1 MVETGLD
8 RPGAGTLGAEAAMLR
23 IMLIAML
30 GAGCWCLPQ
39 AAAIAEDSEVQP
51 EAQPHELIVRP
62 AEPER
67 FNTEQGNT
75 EPGNPEQGSSQEAP
89 SDSVSRGYY
98 ANYPAKGYYAPY
110 VYPPNFP
117 PRYPKLLGYGFGIR
131 GHMLY
136 HPRYIFGHP
145 AGYLR
150 EHCPND
156 QKYGPVYYQSG
167 MPVAGSRVEWLHT
180 GAGVGRFQRSTVEV
194 SPEQQAKTNPANRA
208 P

>member
-8 RPGAGTLGAEAAMLR
+8 WLGAGTLRAEAAMLR
-23 IMLIAML
+23 VMLIAVL

-39 AAAIAEDSEVQP
+39 AAAIAEDDEVLP
-51 EAQPHELIVRP
+51 IAQPQESIAMPAVP
-62 AEPER
+62 EPVNAEP
-67 FNTEQGNT
+67 GD
-75 EPGNPEQGSSQEAP
+75 PESASSQAAT

-110 VYPPNFP
+110 VYPPNYP
-117 PRYPKLLGYGFGIR
+117 PRLPKLLGYGFGIR

-145 AGYLR
+145 SGYLR

-167 MPVAGSRVEWLHT
+167 MPIAGSQVEWLHT
-180 GAGVGRFQRSTVEV
+180 GAGVGLGNYQRSTVKV
-194 SPEQQAKTNPANRA
+194 SA
-208 P
+208 PQPTD